1 MPTLFIHEQSTLSYN
16 QFRVYESAG
25 EQSGRLIAYAEHKR
39 GTPRDAL
46 FFYKDEHS
54 AEIKDGLVFKV
65 KLRPSQ
71 DLEPLYEVT
80 NEENNLYGRLQKEF
94 STSKLHDTWR
104 VYGTESEAPIA
115 LVKERTSKLGAA
127 DHIWKRIPFL
137 GEQPFVLAYAFDFS
151 EPLTNRVIGAVTKQK
166 PFNGMYRIDINE
178 ELAPKGE
185 WCLFVAAAAAL
196 NGLS

>member
-46 FFYKDEHS
+46 FFYKDEHG
-54 AEIKDGLVFKV
+54 AEVKEGLVFKI
-65 KLRPSQ
+65 KMRSAQ
-71 DLEPLYEVT
+71 ELEPLYDVSD
-80 NEENNLYGRLQKEF
+80 EENHAYGSLQKEF
-94 STSKLHDTWR
+94 TTSKWHDSWR
-104 VYGTESEAPIA
+104 VFAPDTPEPIA
-115 LVKERTSKLGAA
+115 LIKERVPKLGAA
-127 DHIWKRIPFL
+127 EHFWKRLPFL
-137 GEQPFVLAYAFDFS
+137 GEQPFVLTYAFNFCD
-151 EPLTNRVIGAVTKQK
+151 PITNTVIGACTKQK

-178 ELAPKGE
+178 TLAPKGE
-185 WCLFVAAAAAL
+185 WCLFVAACAAL